1 MKNPKNIL
9 VLCGHPDK
17 ESFSGTM
24 ADHYQ
29 AGAEDAGHVVQR
41 VNIGELNFD
50 PIFHK
55 GYKEIQ
61 QLEPDLSGSCRKNFS
76 GLITLSLSIPT
87 GGALCQL
94 SLKGLF
100 DRFWLPGFAFNFNKQ
115 TKQIEKHLKGRTGR
129 VIILSGSHSPFKTW
143 WQFGDFTNEIQYGI
157 MEFAGIR
164 TGCERLWPLRKRSMT
179 RFGKSGQ
186 KKSQMIGKERN
197 LSTSNQTTKNT
208 LTKVFFCASLLGNV
222 V

>member
-1 MKNPKNIL
+1 MQNPKKVL

-17 ESFSGTM
+17 DSFSGTV

-29 AGAEDAGHVVQR
+29 VGAQDAGHTVER

-50 PIFHK
+50 PILHK

-61 QLEPDLSGSCRKNFS
+61 ALEPDL
-76 GLITLSLSIPT
+76 ITLQDKFRNADHIVIIYPNWWCT
-87 GGALCQL
+87 MPAI
-94 SLKGLF
+94 LKGLF

-115 TKQIEKHLKGRTGR
+115 TKQIEKHLKGKTGR

-143 WQFGDFTNEIQYGI
+143 WQFGDYTNEIQYGI

-164 TGCERLWPLRKRSMT
+164 TNVSSFGPCEKVNDEIRAKWLKEVESL
-179 RFGKSGQ
+179 GK
-186 KKSQMIGKERN
+186 KAI
-197 LSTSNQTTKNT
+197 
-208 LTKVFFCASLLGNV
+208 
-222 V
+222 